1 MKFNIVTFTVL
12 LAIAIGVN
20 AKGGGAG
27 GGHGSSGGGHGS
39 SGHASSGHAS
49 SGHASTAKATPAS
62 KSTTVSE
69 PVRVAPPV
77 VSSGSNKGSDSDC
90 KKEKK
95 C

>member
-39 SGHASSGHAS
+39 SGGGHAS

-77 VSSGSNKGSDSDC
+77 VSSGSNNKGSDSDC
-90 KKEKK
+90 RKEKK

>member
-27 GGHGSSGGGHGS
+27 GGHGSSGGGHG
-39 SGHASSGHAS
+39 SSGHAS